1 MRGAT
6 RGDGRRGEDV
16 TVNLRT
22 IKPISMRMQ
31 LAAGE
36 TPPPLLEVR
45 GEVYLPLSGFN
56 ELNERLVAEGK
67 KPTPNPRNAAAGSLR
82 QKDSSITAS
91 RPLSIWIHGLGQ
103 REGLPANGHWEA
115 LQWLREHG
123 FRTNPYA
130 EHHDTV
136 ESVAAACREWEQRR
150 IELDYEIDGIVI
162 KVDSFDQQRRL
173 GALHD
178 RPRWARAFKW
188 APMTAQT
195 KLNKIH
201 IRVGRTGALNPWAQL
216 EPVEVGG
223 VTVSQATLHNEEDIN
238 RKDIREGDNV
248 IVQRA
253 GDVIP
258 QVVGPVLPHAK
269 GTKPFKMPKKC
280 PLCGADI
287 VKPEGEAMH
296 RCPNRACPSRG
307 LESLI
312 NWVQAAADIEGVGEQ
327 SVRRLWDL
335 GLVRS
340 LPDLYRLTKE
350 QLMELEGYGEIS
362 ATNAI
367 ESIEASK
374 QVPFHRVLFGLNIPD
389 VGWVTAQNLAR
400 HFENVDRLLEASAG
414 GHPGGRGNRAGARGG
429 DRGVVLGRR
438 EPRARRR
445 AAVARSALRDRRRAQ
460 AGRRAA
466 DRQHV
471 RHHRHARSVHA
482 RRSGRR
488 ARSEG
493 RQGRE
498 LRVGEDDGA
507 DRRRGAGELEADEG
521 AQGRSA
527 APVRSGPRRATA
539 RLGPARSGPAR
550 GGPTST
556 RADGRS
562 ARPRTRSGRSRSRRE
577 PTHRPSCPSS
587 PGRGRA
593 PGGLRSRSCSVPL
606 TPATGSAASS
616 AGRTIGS
623 AQATFSR
630 PPSALAVSRS
640 SRERPEPSTM
650 RTPAIGTPAVGERL
664 HDHCCA
670 RGARAAVELVEAEL
684 LQQHLRGEVV
694 ALAVHEA
701 DHRRERGRGDGRER
715 LRPVV
720 GLSDPDGPGNG
731 DRRPCEG
738 RRETP
743 SPLRAPACA

>member
-1 MRGAT
+1 MASSKAKTVEQRAAELREVLDYHLYRYHVLDDPEISDTEYDRLYDELVALEESDPGLVRPDSPTQRVGAPPSEKFLKVEHPTAMGSLEKVATDEALEKWHEDVCKRLGTSDVVYVTEPKIDGLSINLIYEDGAFVRGAT

-16 TVNLRT
+16 TPNVKT
-22 IKPISMRMQ
+22 IRAISMRMQ
-31 LAAGE
+31 LKRGE

-82 QKDSSITAS
+82 LKDSSITAE
-91 RPLSIWIHGLGQ
+91 RPLSIWVHGLGV
-103 REGLPANGHWEA
+103 RDGLPVEGHWDA

-130 EHHDTV
+130 ERH
-136 ESVAAACREWEQRR
+136 ESVASVAEACRRWEKQR

-162 KVDSFDQQRRL
+162 KVDSFAQQRRL
-173 GALHD
+173 GALHE
-178 RPRWARAFKW
+178 RPRWARAYKW

-195 KLNKIH
+195 TLNKIH

-238 RKDIREGDNV
+238 RKDIREGDIV

-258 QVVGPVLPHAK
+258 QVVGPVLPHQP

-350 QLMELEGYGEIS
+350 QLMELEGYAEIS

-367 ESIEASK
+367 ESIQASK
-374 QVPFHRVLFGLNIPD
+374 EVWFNRVLFGLNIPD

-400 HFENVDRLLEASAG
+400 HFENVDRLLEATQEEIEEVEGIGPERAEAIAEWFSDEANRQLVEELRSLG
-414 GHPGGRGNRAGARGG
+414 LHFEIGDELKPVEGPLTGQTYVITGTLEAFTRDEAAAALEGKGAKVLNSVSGKTTGLIVGEEPGNSKLTKARKLEVPVLSEQ
-429 DRGVVLGRR
+429 DLVALLGR
-438 EPRARRR
+438 
-445 AAVARSALRDRRRAQ
+445 
-460 AGRRAA
+460 
-466 DRQHV
+466 
-471 RHHRHARSVHA
+471 
-482 RRSGRR
+482 
-488 ARSEG
+488 
-493 RQGRE
+493 
-498 LRVGEDDGA
+498 
-507 DRRRGAGELEADEG
+507 
-521 AQGRSA
+521 
-527 APVRSGPRRATA
+527 
-539 RLGPARSGPAR
+539 
-550 GGPTST
+550 
-556 RADGRS
+556 
-562 ARPRTRSGRSRSRRE
+562 
-577 PTHRPSCPSS
+577 
-587 PGRGRA
+587 
-593 PGGLRSRSCSVPL
+593 
-606 TPATGSAASS
+606 
-616 AGRTIGS
+616 
-623 AQATFSR
+623 
-630 PPSALAVSRS
+630 
-640 SRERPEPSTM
+640 
-650 RTPAIGTPAVGERL
+650 
-664 HDHCCA
+664 
-670 RGARAAVELVEAEL
+670 
-684 LQQHLRGEVV
+684 
-694 ALAVHEA
+694 
-701 DHRRERGRGDGRER
+701 
-715 LRPVV
+715 
-720 GLSDPDGPGNG
+720 
-731 DRRPCEG
+731 
-738 RRETP
+738 
-743 SPLRAPACA
+743 